1 MGYSLEGRG
10 VGRAHEHAQRWPHPV
25 ANRTPEQPG
34 MRTPLRL
41 IIADDHA
48 LFRQGLKSL
57 LLLQPDTQ
65 VVAEIES
72 ADDVE
77 PVVSDTDSDIL
88 LLDLQMDRWMMEDIA
103 RLSRLT
109 NVIVLTA
116 SESAEN
122 GVRALRLGAKGVVQ
136 KRFAIETLMMAVRS
150 VADGMVWRPPT
161 VQTEFARQ
169 ESSSGK
175 ELTPRESEI
184 VRYVASGLRNIEVAE
199 RLSITESTVK
209 THLNNIFQKL
219 AVRDRLELTHYAIK
233 TGMVAV
239 LDRNR

>member
-1 MGYSLEGRG
+1 
-10 VGRAHEHAQRWPHPV
+10 
-25 ANRTPEQPG
+25 
-34 MRTPLRL
+34 MRTPMRL

-57 LLLQPDTQ
+57 LLLQPDIQ

-72 ADDVE
+72 ANDIG
-77 PVVSDTDSDIL
+77 PVVSATDCDVL
-88 LLDLQMDRWMMEDIA
+88 LLDLQMDRWMMED
-103 RLSRLT
+103 LPQLVRLT

-122 GVRALRLGAKGVVQ
+122 GVRALRLGAKGIVQ
-136 KRFAIETLMMAVRS
+136 KRFAIETLMMALRS
-150 VADGMVWRPPT
+150 VADGLVWMAPT

-169 ESSSGK
+169 ESSRGK
-175 ELTPRESEI
+175 ELTPRECEI
-184 VRYVASGLRNIEVAE
+184 IRYVASGMRNIEVGE

-219 AVRDRLELTHYAIK
+219 GLRDRLELTHYAIK

-239 LDRNR
+239 LDHNR

>member
-1 MGYSLEGRG
+1 
-10 VGRAHEHAQRWPHPV
+10 
-25 ANRTPEQPG
+25 

-57 LLLQPDTQ
+57 LTLQTDTE

-72 ADDVE
+72 ADDIE
-77 PVVSDTDSDIL
+77 PVVSRTDPDVL
-88 LLDLQMDRWMMEDIA
+88 LLDLQMDRWMMEDIPQ
-103 RLSRLT
+103 LSRLT

-150 VADGMVWRPPT
+150 VAAGMVWMPPT

-219 AVRDRLELTHYAIK
+219 GVRDRLELTHYAIK

>member
-1 MGYSLEGRG
+1 
-10 VGRAHEHAQRWPHPV
+10 
-25 ANRTPEQPG
+25 

-57 LLLQPDTQ
+57 LQLQADTQ

-77 PVVSDTDSDIL
+77 AVVSDTDSDVL

-150 VADGMVWRPPT
+150 VADGMVWMPPT

-219 AVRDRLELTHYAIK
+219 GLRDRLELTHYAIK

-239 LDRNR
+239 LDRSR

>member
-1 MGYSLEGRG
+1 MG
-10 VGRAHEHAQRWPHPV
+10 
-25 ANRTPEQPG
+25 
-34 MRTPLRL
+34 TPLRL

-57 LLLQPDTQ
+57 LLLQSDTQ

-72 ADDVE
+72 ADEVE
-77 PVVSDTDSDIL
+77 PVVSATHGDVL
-88 LLDLQMDRWMMEDIA
+88 LLDLQMDRWMMEDIPQ
-103 RLSRLT
+103 LSRLT

-150 VADGMVWRPPT
+150 VADGMVWMPPT

-184 VRYVASGLRNIEVAE
+184 VRYVASGLRNNEVAE

-219 AVRDRLELTHYAIK
+219 GVRDRLELTHYAIK

>member
-1 MGYSLEGRG
+1 
-10 VGRAHEHAQRWPHPV
+10 
-25 ANRTPEQPG
+25 
-34 MRTPLRL
+34 MRI

-72 ADDVE
+72 SDDVA
-77 PVVSDTDSDIL
+77 PVVSDTGSDIL
-88 LLDLQMDRWMMEDIA
+88 LLDLQMDRWMMEDIPQ
-103 RLSRLT
+103 LSRLI

-136 KRFAIETLMMAVRS
+136 KRFAIETLMMALRS
-150 VADGMVWRPPT
+150 VADGLVWMPPT

-184 VRYVASGLRNIEVAE
+184 VRYVASGLRNTEVAE

-209 THLNNIFQKL
+209 THLNNSFQKL

-239 LDRNR
+239 LDRSR

>member
-1 MGYSLEGRG
+1 
-10 VGRAHEHAQRWPHPV
+10 
-25 ANRTPEQPG
+25 
-34 MRTPLRL
+34 
-41 IIADDHA
+41 
-48 LFRQGLKSL
+48 L

-72 ADDVE
+72 SDDVA
-77 PVVSDTDSDIL
+77 PMVSGTASDIL
-88 LLDLQMDRWMMEDIA
+88 LLDLQMDRWMMEDIPQ
-103 RLSRLT
+103 LSRLI

-136 KRFAIETLMMAVRS
+136 KRFAIETLMMAVKS
-150 VADGMVWRPPT
+150 VADGMVWMPPT

-169 ESSSGK
+169 ESTSGK
-175 ELTPRESEI
+175 ELTPRECEI
-184 VRYVASGLRNIEVAE
+184 VRYVASGMRNNEVGE

-219 AVRDRLELTHYAIK
+219 GLRDRLELTHYAIK

-239 LDRNR
+239 IDHNR

>member
-1 MGYSLEGRG
+1 M
-10 VGRAHEHAQRWPHPV
+10 A
-25 ANRTPEQPG
+25 
-34 MRTPLRL
+34 TPLRI

-57 LLLQPDTQ
+57 LMLQPDTQ

-72 ADDVE
+72 ANDVE
-77 PVVSDTDSDIL
+77 PAVSHTDSNVL
-88 LLDLQMDRWMMEDIA
+88 LLDLQMDRWMMDDIPQ
-103 RLSRLT
+103 LSRLT

-122 GVRALRLGAKGVVQ
+122 GVKALRLGAKGVVQ
-136 KRFAIETLMMAVRS
+136 KRFAIETLMMALRS
-150 VADGMVWRPPT
+150 VADGLVWMPPM

-184 VRYVASGLRNIEVAE
+184 VRYVCSGMKNIEVAE
-199 RLSITESTVK
+199 RLAITESTVK

-219 AVRDRLELTHYAIK
+219 GVRDRLELTHYAIK

-239 LDRNR
+239 IDRSR

>member
-1 MGYSLEGRG
+1 M
-10 VGRAHEHAQRWPHPV
+10 A
-25 ANRTPEQPG
+25 
-34 MRTPLRL
+34 TPLR
-41 IIADDHA
+41 IVIADDHA

-57 LLLQPDTQ
+57 LMLQPDTQ

-72 ADDVE
+72 ANDVE
-77 PVVSDTDSDIL
+77 PAVSRADSNVL
-88 LLDLQMDRWMMEDIA
+88 LLDLQMDRWMMDDIPQ
-103 RLSRLT
+103 LSRLT

-122 GVRALRLGAKGVVQ
+122 GVKALRLGAKGVVQ

-150 VADGMVWRPPT
+150 VADGLVWMPPT

-184 VRYVASGLRNIEVAE
+184 VRYVCSGMRNIEVAE
-199 RLSITESTVK
+199 RLEITESTVK

-219 AVRDRLELTHYAIK
+219 GVRDRLELTHYAIK

-239 LDRNR
+239 LDRSR

>member
-1 MGYSLEGRG
+1 M
-10 VGRAHEHAQRWPHPV
+10 A
-25 ANRTPEQPG
+25 
-34 MRTPLRL
+34 TPLRI

-57 LLLQPDTQ
+57 LMLQPDTQ

-72 ADDVE
+72 ANEVE
-77 PVVSDTDSDIL
+77 PVVSRMDSNVL
-88 LLDLQMDRWMMEDIA
+88 LLDLQMDRWMMDDIPQ
-103 RLSRLT
+103 LSRLT

-122 GVRALRLGAKGVVQ
+122 GVKALRLGAKGVVQ

-150 VADGMVWRPPT
+150 VADGLVWMPPM

-184 VRYVASGLRNIEVAE
+184 VRYVCSGMKNIEVAE
-199 RLSITESTVK
+199 RLAITESTVK

-219 AVRDRLELTHYAIK
+219 GVRDRLELTHYAIK
-233 TGMVAV
+233 TGMVPV
-239 LDRNR
+239 LDRSR

>member
-1 MGYSLEGRG
+1 M
-10 VGRAHEHAQRWPHPV
+10 
-25 ANRTPEQPG
+25 
-34 MRTPLRL
+34 RL

-57 LLLQPDTQ
+57 LLLQSDIQ

-72 ADDVE
+72 ANDIG
-77 PVVSDTDSDIL
+77 PVVTATDCDVL
-88 LLDLQMDRWMMEDIA
+88 LLDLQMDRWMMED
-103 RLSRLT
+103 LPQLVRLT

-122 GVRALRLGAKGVVQ
+122 GVRALRLGAKGIVQ
-136 KRFAIETLMMAVRS
+136 KRFAIETLMRALRS
-150 VADGMVWRPPT
+150 VADGLVWMPPA

-169 ESSSGK
+169 ESSRGK
-175 ELTPRESEI
+175 ELTPRECEI
-184 VRYVASGLRNIEVAE
+184 IRYVASGMRNTEVGE

-219 AVRDRLELTHYAIK
+219 GLRDRLELTHYAIK

-239 LDRNR
+239 LDHNR

>member
-1 MGYSLEGRG
+1 M
-10 VGRAHEHAQRWPHPV
+10 A
-25 ANRTPEQPG
+25 
-34 MRTPLRL
+34 TPLRI

-57 LLLQPDTQ
+57 LMLQPDTQ

-72 ADDVE
+72 ANDVE
-77 PVVSDTDSDIL
+77 PAVSRTDSNVL
-88 LLDLQMDRWMMEDIA
+88 LLDLQMDRWMMDDIPQ
-103 RLSRLT
+103 LSRLT

-122 GVRALRLGAKGVVQ
+122 GVKALRLGAKGVVQ
-136 KRFAIETLMMAVRS
+136 KRFAIETLMMALRS
-150 VADGMVWRPPT
+150 VADGLVWMPPT

-184 VRYVASGLRNIEVAE
+184 VRYVCSGMRNIEVAE
-199 RLSITESTVK
+199 RLAITESTVK

-219 AVRDRLELTHYAIK
+219 GVRDRLELTHYAIK

-239 LDRNR
+239 IDRSR

>member
-1 MGYSLEGRG
+1 M
-10 VGRAHEHAQRWPHPV
+10 Q
-25 ANRTPEQPG
+25 
-34 MRTPLRL
+34 TPLHL

-57 LLLQPDTQ
+57 LLLETDTE

-72 ADDVE
+72 ADDIE
-77 PVVSDTDSDIL
+77 PVVSRTDPDVL
-88 LLDLQMDRWMMEDIA
+88 LLDLQMDRWMMDDIPQ
-103 RLSRLT
+103 LSRLT

-122 GVRALRLGAKGVVQ
+122 GVKALRLGAKGVVQ

-150 VADGMVWRPPT
+150 VADGLVWMPPT

-219 AVRDRLELTHYAIK
+219 GLRDRLELTHYAIK

>member
-1 MGYSLEGRG
+1 M
-10 VGRAHEHAQRWPHPV
+10 P
-25 ANRTPEQPG
+25 
-34 MRTPLRL
+34 TPLRL

-57 LLLQPDTQ
+57 LLLQPDTE

-72 ADDVE
+72 ANDVQ
-77 PVVSDTDSDIL
+77 PMVTRTDCNVL
-88 LLDLQMDRWMMEDIA
+88 LLDLQMDRWMMEDIPQ
-103 RLSRLT
+103 LSRLT

-150 VADGMVWRPPT
+150 VADGMVWMPPT

-184 VRYVASGLRNIEVAE
+184 VRYVASGLRNNEVAE

-219 AVRDRLELTHYAIK
+219 GVRDRLELTHYAIK

>member
-1 MGYSLEGRG
+1 M
-10 VGRAHEHAQRWPHPV
+10 A
-25 ANRTPEQPG
+25 
-34 MRTPLRL
+34 TPLRI

-57 LLLQPDTQ
+57 LMLQPDTQ

-72 ADDVE
+72 ANDVE
-77 PVVSDTDSDIL
+77 PAISRTDSNVL
-88 LLDLQMDRWMMEDIA
+88 LLDLQMDRWMMDDIPQ
-103 RLSRLT
+103 LSRLT

-122 GVRALRLGAKGVVQ
+122 GVKALRLGAKGVVQ

-150 VADGMVWRPPT
+150 VADGLVWMPPM

-184 VRYVASGLRNIEVAE
+184 VRYVCSGMKNIEVAE
-199 RLSITESTVK
+199 RLAITESTVK

-219 AVRDRLELTHYAIK
+219 GVRDRLELTHYAIK

-239 LDRNR
+239 IDRSR

>member
-1 MGYSLEGRG
+1 
-10 VGRAHEHAQRWPHPV
+10 
-25 ANRTPEQPG
+25 
-34 MRTPLRL
+34 MRLV
-41 IIADDHA
+41 IADDHA

-72 ADDVE
+72 SDDVA
-77 PVVSDTDSDIL
+77 PVVSGIDGDIL
-88 LLDLQMDRWMMEDIA
+88 LLDLQMDRWMMEDIPQ
-103 RLSRLT
+103 LSRLI

-136 KRFAIETLMMAVRS
+136 KRFAIETLMMAVKS
-150 VADGMVWRPPT
+150 VANGMVWMPPT

-175 ELTPRESEI
+175 ELTPRECEI
-184 VRYVASGLRNIEVAE
+184 VRYVASGMRNIEVGE

-219 AVRDRLELTHYAIK
+219 GLRDRLELTHYAIK
-233 TGMVAV
+233 TGMVA
-239 LDRNR
+239 LIDHNR

>member
-1 MGYSLEGRG
+1 M
-10 VGRAHEHAQRWPHPV
+10 A
-25 ANRTPEQPG
+25 
-34 MRTPLRL
+34 TPLRI

-57 LLLQPDTQ
+57 LMLQPDTQ

-72 ADDVE
+72 ANDVE
-77 PVVSDTDSDIL
+77 PAVSRMDSNVL
-88 LLDLQMDRWMMEDIA
+88 LLDLQMDRWMMDDIPQ
-103 RLSRLT
+103 LSRLT

-122 GVRALRLGAKGVVQ
+122 GVKALRLGAKGVVQ

-150 VADGMVWRPPT
+150 VADGLVWMPPM

-184 VRYVASGLRNIEVAE
+184 VRYVCSGMKNIEVAE
-199 RLSITESTVK
+199 RLAITESTVK

-219 AVRDRLELTHYAIK
+219 GVRDRLELTHYAIK

-239 LDRNR
+239 IDRSR

>member
-1 MGYSLEGRG
+1 M
-10 VGRAHEHAQRWPHPV
+10 
-25 ANRTPEQPG
+25 
-34 MRTPLRL
+34 RL

-57 LLLQPDTQ
+57 LLLQSDTQ

-72 ADDVE
+72 SDDVS

-88 LLDLQMDRWMMEDIA
+88 LLDLQMDRWMMEDIPQ
-103 RLSRLT
+103 LSRLI

-136 KRFAIETLMMAVRS
+136 KRFAIETLMMALRS
-150 VADGMVWRPPT
+150 VADGLVWMPPT

-184 VRYVASGLRNIEVAE
+184 VRYVASGLRNTEVAE

-239 LDRNR
+239 LDRSR

>member
-1 MGYSLEGRG
+1 M
-10 VGRAHEHAQRWPHPV
+10 A
-25 ANRTPEQPG
+25 
-34 MRTPLRL
+34 TPLRI

-57 LLLQPDTQ
+57 LMLQPDTQ

-72 ADDVE
+72 ANDVE
-77 PVVSDTDSDIL
+77 PVVSRMDSNVL
-88 LLDLQMDRWMMEDIA
+88 LLDLQMDRWMMDDIPQ
-103 RLSRLT
+103 LSRLT

-122 GVRALRLGAKGVVQ
+122 GVKALRLGAKGVVQ

-150 VADGMVWRPPT
+150 VADGLVWMPPM

-184 VRYVASGLRNIEVAE
+184 VRYVCSGMKNIEVAE
-199 RLSITESTVK
+199 RLAITESTVK

-219 AVRDRLELTHYAIK
+219 GVRDRLELTHYAIK

-239 LDRNR
+239 IDRSR

>member
-1 MGYSLEGRG
+1 MPTSLRI
-10 VGRAHEHAQRWPHPV
+10 
-25 ANRTPEQPG
+25 
-34 MRTPLRL
+34 

-57 LLLQPDTQ
+57 LLLQPDTE

-72 ADDVE
+72 ANDVE
-77 PVVSDTDSDIL
+77 PVVSRTDTNVL
-88 LLDLQMDRWMMEDIA
+88 LLDLQMDRWMMDDIA

-150 VADGMVWRPPT
+150 VAEGLVWMPPT

-199 RLSITESTVK
+199 RLVITESTVK

-219 AVRDRLELTHYAIK
+219 GVRDRLELTHYAIK

>member
-1 MGYSLEGRG
+1 MGT
-10 VGRAHEHAQRWPHPV
+10 PV
-25 ANRTPEQPG
+25 
-34 MRTPLRL
+34 RL

-72 ADDVE
+72 ADDVA
-77 PVVSDTDSDIL
+77 PALSNTDSDIL
-88 LLDLQMDRWMMEDIA
+88 LLDLQMDRWMMDDIPQ
-103 RLSRLT
+103 LSRLT

-122 GVRALRLGAKGVVQ
+122 GVKALRLGAKGVVQ

-150 VADGMVWRPPT
+150 VVDGLVWMPPT

-169 ESSSGK
+169 ESSTGK

-184 VRYVASGLRNIEVAE
+184 VRYVASGLRNNEVAE
-199 RLSITESTVK
+199 RLSITEGTVK

-219 AVRDRLELTHYAIK
+219 GVRDRLELTHYAIK
-233 TGMVAV
+233 TGLVAV

>member
-1 MGYSLEGRG
+1 M
-10 VGRAHEHAQRWPHPV
+10 A
-25 ANRTPEQPG
+25 
-34 MRTPLRL
+34 TPLRL

-57 LLLQPDTQ
+57 LLLQPDTE

-77 PVVSDTDSDIL
+77 PIVTSTANDIL
-88 LLDLQMDRWMMEDIA
+88 LLDLQMDHWMMEYIPL
-103 RLSRLT
+103 LSRLT
-109 NVIVLTA
+109 NVIILTA

-122 GVRALRLGAKGVVQ
+122 GVKALRLGAKGIVQ

-150 VADGMVWRPPT
+150 VAEGMVWMPPT

-184 VRYVASGLRNIEVAE
+184 VRYVASGLRNTEVAE

-219 AVRDRLELTHYAIK
+219 GVRDRLELTHYAIK

>member
-1 MGYSLEGRG
+1 
-10 VGRAHEHAQRWPHPV
+10 
-25 ANRTPEQPG
+25 

-57 LLLQPDTQ
+57 LTLQTDTE

-72 ADDVE
+72 ADDIE
-77 PVVSDTDSDIL
+77 PVVYRTDPDVL
-88 LLDLQMDRWMMEDIA
+88 LLDLQMDRWMMEDIPQ
-103 RLSRLT
+103 LSRLT

-150 VADGMVWRPPT
+150 VAAGMVWMPPT

-219 AVRDRLELTHYAIK
+219 GVRDRLELTHYAIK